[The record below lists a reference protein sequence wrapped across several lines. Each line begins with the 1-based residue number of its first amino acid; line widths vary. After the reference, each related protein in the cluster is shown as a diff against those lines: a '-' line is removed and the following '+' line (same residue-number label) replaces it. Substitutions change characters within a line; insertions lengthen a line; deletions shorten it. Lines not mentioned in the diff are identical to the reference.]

1 MSVTSSVGVVSV
13 TPGSTGVVSVAGG
26 VHGVVSAG
34 GGVHGVVS
42 TGGVQVSVGGGAVV
56 VGSGTTSSVV
66 VGSGTGSSV
75 VVGVVVDEVLDDVL
89 ELLQVTAVPPFELDV
104 DGHRAAVRQVHE
116 EAKGVALTLDDGRG
130 QRAAPRRGPDPLEG
144 GVHGGLVGD
153 VLAHGREHGPQRGLR
168 HLTVLAAPVP
178 PVGVDAL
185 GGGEGAQVR
194 RVGHGVTLAQA
205 HGCCPP
211 GSRG

>member
-13 TPGSTGVVSVAGG
+13 TPGSTGAVSVAGG

-66 VGSGTGSSV
+66 VGSGTGASV

-89 ELLQVTAVPPFELDV
+89 ELDVRVREVDEEDELLEVLVDSVGAGGRSTAGAALAIAQVEVPPAKTAAATREAASRKFI
-104 DGHRAAVRQVHE
+104 GH
-116 EAKGVALTLDDGRG
+116 ALRGRG
-130 QRAAPRRGPDPLEG
+130 
-144 GVHGGLVGD
+144 
-153 VLAHGREHGPQRGLR
+153 
-168 HLTVLAAPVP
+168 
-178 PVGVDAL
+178 
-185 GGGEGAQVR
+185 
-194 RVGHGVTLAQA
+194 
-205 HGCCPP
+205 
-211 GSRG
+211 

>member
-89 ELLQVTAVPPFELDV
+89 ELDVRVREVDEEDELLERLVQGRPDDDV
-104 DGHRAAVRQVHE
+104 ALVAVRLHP
-116 EAKGVALTLDDGRG
+116 LPDG
-130 QRAAPRRGPDPLEG
+130 A
-144 GVHGGLVGD
+144 
-153 VLAHGREHGPQRGLR
+153 
-168 HLTVLAAPVP
+168 
-178 PVGVDAL
+178 
-185 GGGEGAQVR
+185 
-194 RVGHGVTLAQA
+194 
-205 HGCCPP
+205 
-211 GSRG
+211 GS